1 VLVVHS
7 ASDCWTRKLSWQS
20 AFKTTDLLALF
31 GSVESESGIE
41 CALLLRNNGRVD
53 GHLIEQSGLP
63 SLDLLPLS
71 PLKRKRFLLGTS
83 SQFKLSE
90 TLRLN

>member
-1 VLVVHS
+1 MLVVHS

-63 SLDLLPLS
+63 SLDLLP
-71 PLKRKRFLLGTS
+71 PFRLGKS
-83 SQFKLSE
+83 LQPKLPKKNRDLINMFS
-90 TLRLN
+90 